1 MTRTFTLP
9 SRLYGIYDPT
19 QSGGRHLDKVLKEL
33 ITGGGRVVQLR
44 FKELPAKEFLD
55 LALEAKRETAR
66 VGCLLIINDRV
77 DVALAAG
84 ADGVHLGQ
92 EDLPLAVARRLM
104 GRKIIGISTHNL
116 SQALEAQQGGADY
129 IGFGPILGTRT
140 KQTGY
145 APRGLDMLREVRRAV
160 CLPIV
165 AIGGL
170 SEENVREVWQAGAD
184 AVAMISSLVG
194 AKDISEATQRI
205 LALAQPSSASSV
217 S

>member
-1 MTRTFTLP
+1 MTRAFTLP

-19 QSGGRHLDKVLKEL
+19 QSKGRPLDKVLKEL
-33 ITGGGRVVQLR
+33 ITGGGRMVQLR

-66 VGCLLIINDRV
+66 VGCLLIVNDRV
-77 DVALAAG
+77 DVAMAAG

-92 EDLPLAVARRLM
+92 EDLPLAVARRLL

-160 CLPIV
+160 SLPIV

>member
-160 CLPIV
+160 SLPIV

-170 SEENVREVWQAGAD
+170 SEKNVREVWQAGAD

>member
-1 MTRTFTLP
+1 MTRPFTLP

-160 CLPIV
+160 SLPIV

>member
-1 MTRTFTLP
+1 MTRAFTLP

-19 QSGGRHLDKVLKEL
+19 QSGGRHLNKVLKDL

-66 VGCLLIINDRV
+66 VGCLLIVNDRV
-77 DVALAAG
+77 DVAMAAG

-92 EDLPLAVARRLM
+92 EDLPLAAARRIM

-160 CLPIV
+160 SLPIV

-184 AVAMISSLVG
+184 AVAMISSLLR

>member
-160 CLPIV
+160 SLPIV